1 MVKKLRSSRNNT
13 SWKSNS
19 VDSRGS
25 NSSRKGSNSS
35 RNSSK
40 TSRNSSDSSGS
51 SDSMANNIGM
61 GLDLD
66 LGLSADLV
74 DNVIAFLNKS
84 CFRDGLCLGGTG
96 LLSSALLGVSALLF
110 GGTLGHISALLLSYS
125 GALLVR
131 HIPHNVC
138 ALLLGVG
145 GALLLGD
152 SPGVAFFLVL
162 SPEVCDSPGL
172 ALRISDGGAGLGG
185 DCVVGDGALGC
196 VMFPVVVSAIAT
208 VAIPGVSLGTAQGKR
223 NKTKENYKLLHTG
236 I

>member
-1 MVKKLRSSRNNT
+1 
-13 SWKSNS
+13 
-19 VDSRGS
+19 
-25 NSSRKGSNSS
+25 
-35 RNSSK
+35 
-40 TSRNSSDSSGS
+40 
-51 SDSMANNIGM
+51 M

-74 DNVIAFLNKS
+74 DNVIALLNKS
-84 CFRDGLCLGGTG
+84 CFRDGLCLGGTLLLSGTLLGVSALLLGGTG

-145 GALLLGD
+145 GALLLGDLPGGGGALGD